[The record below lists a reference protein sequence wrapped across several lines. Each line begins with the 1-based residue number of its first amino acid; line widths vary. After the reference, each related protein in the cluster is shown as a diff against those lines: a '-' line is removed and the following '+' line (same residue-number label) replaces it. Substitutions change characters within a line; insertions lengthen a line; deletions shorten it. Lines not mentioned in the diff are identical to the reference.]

1 MKKNAIVITG
11 ASTGI
16 GRASA
21 LLLAQKG
28 FTVFA
33 GVRKKADGDA
43 LAKDASGDVRSLLL
57 DVTDEK
63 AIANAVKEVTSETG
77 GELYGLMNNA
87 GTGLGS
93 AVEITPV
100 STVRALFE
108 VNVISIF
115 AVTAAFLPLLRMSR
129 GRIVNTGS
137 ANGFV
142 SLPARSLYGATKFAV
157 EAIGDSLRVELRPF
171 GIQVSTL
178 EPGVIQT
185 EIWQKGAAAR
195 SELIARA
202 DPAVYRLYEDVI
214 SYYVN
219 RFSNQ
224 KMLKAEEVAQCVL
237 HAFTAKKPRH
247 RYPVGK
253 DARFFR
259 FIGGL
264 PSWARDYI
272 VRKIIYK

>member
-1 MKKNAIVITG
+1 MKNKAIVITG

-43 LAKDASGDVRSLLL
+43 LTKDASGDVRSLLL

-63 AIANAVKEVTSETG
+63 AIANAVKEVTKETG

-93 AVEITPV
+93 AIEITPV

-115 AVTAAFLPLLRMSR
+115 AVTAAFLPLLRKSG

-137 ANGFV
+137 AIGFV
-142 SLPARSLYGATKFAV
+142 SLPAGSLYGATKSAV

-185 EIWQKGAAAR
+185 EVWQKSASAK
-195 SELIARA
+195 SELIGKA

-214 SYYVN
+214 GYYAN

-224 KMLKAEEVAQCVL
+224 KMLKAEEVAQRVL

-247 RYPVGK
+247 RYPIGK

-259 FIGGL
+259 FVGGL

>member
-1 MKKNAIVITG
+1 MKNKAIVITG

-43 LAKDASGDVRSLLL
+43 LTKDASGDVRSLLL

-63 AIANAVKEVTSETG
+63 AIANAVKEVTKETG

-93 AVEITPV
+93 AIEITPV

-115 AVTAAFLPLLRMSR
+115 AVTAAFLPLLRKSG

-137 ANGFV
+137 AIGFV
-142 SLPARSLYGATKFAV
+142 SLPAGSLYGATKSAV

-185 EIWQKGAAAR
+185 EVWQKAAAAK
-195 SELIARA
+195 SELIAKA

-214 SYYVN
+214 SYYAN
-219 RFSNQ
+219 RFSNE

-237 HAFTAKKPRH
+237 HAYTAKKPRH
-247 RYPVGK
+247 RYPIGK

-259 FIGGL
+259 FVGGL